1 MTTPTQQPKIPT
13 PNNIQECLT
22 IQAHF
27 IGIPKITKKNYVE
40 FYERGKALQLLGVGW
55 VTKEVDSTM
64 EENQGRMPNLDE
76 VEANIGIVES
86 NAPRFDK
93 KQWKDP
99 NTSDEW
105 KKNNLNIIKTRLN
118 GWQLDSFVESYE
130 NKVNKK
136 NKLK

>member
-93 KQWKDP
+93 KQWKDSLYQMIQLA
-99 NTSDEW
+99 TTELIAREEQS
-105 KKNNLNIIKTRLN
+105 LNEKEEESNERDKTIT
-118 GWQLDSFVESYE
+118 DD
-130 NKVNKK
+130 
-136 NKLK
+136 

>member
-1 MTTPTQQPKIPT
+1 MTTPTQQPSIPT
-13 PNNIQECLT
+13 PTNIKECLT

-27 IGIPKITKKNYVE
+27 VGIPKITKKNYE
-40 FYERGKALQLLGVGW
+40 KFHERGKALQLIGVGW

-93 KQWKDP
+93 KQWKDALYQMIQLA
-99 NTSDEW
+99 TTELIAREEQT
-105 KKNNLNIIKTRLN
+105 LNEKEEESNERDKTIT
-118 GWQLDSFVESYE
+118 DD
-130 NKVNKK
+130 
-136 NKLK
+136 

>member
-93 KQWKDP
+93 KQWKDA
-99 NTSDEW
+99 
-105 KKNNLNIIKTRLN
+105 LYQMI
-118 GWQLDSFVESYE
+118 QLATTE
-130 NKVNKK
+130 
-136 NKLK
+136 